1 MPGYILQ
8 MGATVLCAHG
18 GQATATSPFPRVT
31 LGGQPVTTQPPPW
44 TIAGCPFPPPPNGTG
59 PCVTAMWSTA
69 ALRVK
74 AGGMPVLLQ
83 DSQATCV
90 PTGTPVNV
98 VMAQVRV
105 KAQ

>member
-44 TIAGCPFPPPPNGTG
+44 TIAGCPFPPCPGERIRK
-59 PCVTAMWSTA
+59 CF
-69 ALRVK
+69 
-74 AGGMPVLLQ
+74 PV
-83 DSQATCV
+83 SS
-90 PTGTPVNV
+90 
-98 VMAQVRV
+98 R
-105 KAQ
+105 K